1 VTSGDFA
8 AVASPIPPETP
19 VQNAAPRGLTNAV
32 ARPEEIMMRVGIAS
46 ANAGTPESI
55 ERSPME
61 LGMIGLGRMGTDMVR
76 RLLRTGPEEK
86 AAVKKRS
93 A

>member
-1 VTSGDFA
+1 
-8 AVASPIPPETP
+8 
-19 VQNAAPRGLTNAV
+19 
-32 ARPEEIMMRVGIAS
+32 MMRVGIAS